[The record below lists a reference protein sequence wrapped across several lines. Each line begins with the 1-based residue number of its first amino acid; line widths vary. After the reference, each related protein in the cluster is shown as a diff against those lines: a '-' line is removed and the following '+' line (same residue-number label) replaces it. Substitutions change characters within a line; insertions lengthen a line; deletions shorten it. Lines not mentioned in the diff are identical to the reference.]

1 MLWPKFETSEVAH
14 NLAFTGTIKQD
25 VIDEVEIAFYLI
37 KYLKDNEKEKLY
49 NRYNLSE
56 DEVKNV
62 CISEI
67 EEENILNIMH
77 LIGKKRGAILSGGKI
92 DETKISKIILDD
104 FQSGRIGKIT
114 LEKVK

>member
-1 MLWPKFETSEVAH
+1 MLWPKFETNKVAH

-25 VIDEVEIAFYLI
+25 VIDEVEIAFYLV
-37 KYLKDNEKEKLY
+37 KYLRENEKEKLY

-56 DEVKNV
+56 EEVKNI
-62 CISEI
+62 CTSQID
-67 EEENILNIMH
+67 EENILSLMN

-92 DETKISKIILDD
+92 DETKTAKIILDD
-104 FQSGRIGKIT
+104 FQSGKMGRIT